1 MHSFDIY
8 FLGESLPGAD
18 PVAVRRGVAKLFKV
32 QEASVD
38 RLFSGNPL
46 RVKQAVDADAA
57 SRYRAAFREAGAL
70 IQVVPS
76 GSPPPAA
83 RPQPPRL
90 PITDSVVDVQTQET
104 PSPKLTTSPAAAG
117 DGVDAKTGEQARDG
131 SFDLAEPG
139 RSSTTARHH
148 QQHRS
153 TPAAFRPCRQTPGRW
168 RTAGT
173 RNRTARYRTSAICDW
188 STTEPHPGD
197 RSAIGQCQML

>member
-18 PVAVRRGVAKLFKV
+18 PDAVRRGVAKLFKV

-70 IQVVPS
+70 VQIVPS

-83 RPQPPRL
+83 KPQPMRP
-90 PITDSVVDVQTQET
+90 PATDAVVDVQTHET
-104 PSPKLTTSPAAAG
+104 TAVQPEPSPPVAS
-117 DGVDAKTGEQARDG
+117 DEVDAKTGEQSHGG

-139 RSSTTARHH
+139 AILDHSSPP
-148 QQHRS
+148 
-153 TPAAFRPCRQTPGRW
+153 PAARIDTSSLQALPPNTGSLEDCRAEKPHRPIPDISHLQLV
-168 RTAGT
+168 
-173 RNRTARYRTSAICDW
+173 D
-188 STTEPHPGD
+188 D
-197 RSAIGQCQML
+197 

>member
-104 PSPKLTTSPAAAG
+104 PAPKLTTSPAAAG

-139 RSSTTARHH
+139 AILDHSSPP
-148 QQHRS
+148 
-153 TPAAFRPCRQTPGRW
+153 PAAQIDTSSLQALPPNTGSLEDCR
-168 RTAGT
+168 
-173 RNRTARYRTSAICDW
+173 N
-188 STTEPHPGD
+188 EKPHRQIPD
-197 RSAIGQCQML
+197 ISHLRLVDD